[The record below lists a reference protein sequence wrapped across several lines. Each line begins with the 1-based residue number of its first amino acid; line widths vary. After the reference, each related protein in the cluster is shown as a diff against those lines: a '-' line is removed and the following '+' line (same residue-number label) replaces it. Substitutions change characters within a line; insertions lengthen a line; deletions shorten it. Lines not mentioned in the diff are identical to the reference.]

1 MGKVEDI
8 QADTTKEFENWL
20 RASNNTVAETIAE
33 ALVEGRKFDQEKLRW
48 DLVPWDSVEQIVDVL
63 TYGAKKYAPDNW
75 KSVPEGRTRYFAAL
89 CRHLFAW
96 WRGEKIDPESGKPH
110 LAHAGCCVLFLLFI
124 DK

>member
-1 MGKVEDI
+1 MKTMGKVENKFDLSWGEVH
-8 QADTTKEFENWL
+8 DFESL
-20 RASNNTVAETIAE
+20 IKMVEESEVE
-33 ALVEGRKFDQEKLRW
+33 EGRKFDQEKLRW

>member
-1 MGKVEDI
+1 MGKVEDSLEFNHEEERFVREI
-8 QADTTKEFENWL
+8 TTE
-20 RASNNTVAETIAE
+20 
-33 ALVEGRKFDQEKLRW
+33 EGRKFDREKLRW

-110 LAHAGCCVLFLLFI
+110 LAHVGCCVLFLLFI